1 MTDDSAPAGSG
12 SGRSRSDRRRLAV
25 LVVPMVTVTV
35 IALIGDAIS
44 PTLLV
49 EAPLLLEALIPRNRF
64 LVLVAPQ
71 VDFWPFFA
79 VGMVRLLLTDPIFYL
94 FGQRYGDAAI
104 TWTERRMGAPGS
116 VRALERGF
124 RRAAYP
130 IVVITPN
137 NIICTLAGATGMSVP
152 GFVIANFGGTALRLV
167 LIWWLGDVFSEPLLD
182 VVDFVGRYR
191 LWFTLATIV
200 IVVVSVRRARRRHES
215 AIETV
220 DEIAEDLGLDENP

>member
-1 MTDDSAPAGSG
+1 MTRPFPQPKSTKDI
-12 SGRSRSDRRRLAV
+12 RSW
-25 LVVPMVTVTV
+25 
-35 IALIGDAIS
+35 G
-44 PTLLV
+44 
-49 EAPLLLEALIPRNRF
+49 
-64 LVLVAPQ
+64 
-71 VDFWPFFA
+71 
-79 VGMVRLLLTDPIFYL
+79 
-94 FGQRYGDAAI
+94 YGDAAI

-215 AIETV
+215 TIETI
-220 DEIAEDLGLDENP
+220 DEIAEDLGLDD